1 MLVACCRS
9 LGTLAQEGHMTVT
22 IGRRELIAARGG
34 AAAGAAVGAACRGNA
49 VAGWAAAAMAAAG
62 AMVWVWPLGF
72 VIVTVFVTLLT
83 TTVLCTLL

>member
-1 MLVACCRS
+1 VAAFRA
-9 LGTLAQEGHMTVT
+9 TEG
-22 IGRRELIAARGG
+22 GSDG
-34 AAAGAAVGAACRGNA
+34 ASEAAGAGAAGAGAACGDA

>member
-1 MLVACCRS
+1 MAAFCA
-9 LGTLAQEGHMTVT
+9 TEG
-22 IGRRELIAARGG
+22 GSDGASA
-34 AAAGAAVGAACRGNA
+34 AAAGAASCGDAP
-49 VAGWAAAAMAAAG
+49 AGWAAAAMAAAG

>member
-1 MLVACCRS
+1 MAAFRA
-9 LGTLAQEGHMTVT
+9 TEG
-22 IGRRELIAARGG
+22 GSDG
-34 AAAGAAVGAACRGNA
+34 ASEAAGAGAAGAGAACGDA

>member
-1 MLVACCRS
+1 VAAFCA
-9 LGTLAQEGHMTVT
+9 TEG
-22 IGRRELIAARGG
+22 GSDGASEAAGAG
-34 AAAGAAVGAACRGNA
+34 AAGAGAACDDAACGDAAAGCAAG
-49 VAGWAAAAMAAAG
+49 AMAAAG

>member
-1 MLVACCRS
+1 MAAFRA
-9 LGTLAQEGHMTVT
+9 TEG
-22 IGRRELIAARGG
+22 GSDG
-34 AAAGAAVGAACRGNA
+34 ASEAAGAGAAGAGAACGDA

-62 AMVWVWPLGF
+62 AMVWVLPLGF